1 MMKNVLM
8 VAYDFPPIGWSG
20 AQRTAKFAKYLPD
33 FGWEPLIL
41 TVNEQSIQ
49 KSDNPSDLSLLNE
62 LPESI
67 KIYRS
72 GYVGLSE
79 FMHFFSEITGK
90 NLHSNKDRVGS
101 VKNRKS
107 FVHTLKELMRP
118 LIIPDPRIGWYPFA
132 IRTGKQIFQHNR
144 VDILYSTSPYP
155 TAHLVAMFLAKKYK
169 IPWVADFR
177 DPWTRHLEA
186 IHFSHRPFPFKQ
198 WEKALE
204 KHVIQRAAQ
213 ITIAWPGIRESLLA
227 DYEEHTQ
234 KIHLL
239 YNGFDEQDFQD
250 ITPNTF
256 SKFTIVHTGTFYKG
270 RTPEAL
276 FRALDVLF
284 RNQPTLRND
293 IQVVFVGKEE
303 PFVKNL
309 IEKNRLNDVVI
320 TVPYLPHK
328 ECLTYLLEA
337 DILFLNT
344 MQNYVPG
351 KVFEYVR
358 SGKPILALVPKDST
372 IAEIVTSTQSGI
384 VVDPSKT
391 EKIQDM
397 ILEMYEQYQKG
408 KLTLKR
414 KDDSVI
420 YQYERKHLTGKLGE
434 IFNEL
439 VEKN

>member
-1 MMKNVLM
+1 M

-33 FGWEPLIL
+33 FGWDPLIL

-49 KSDNPSDLSLLNE
+49 KSDNPSDVSLLNE
-62 LPESI
+62 LPENI

-79 FMHFFSEITGK
+79 FVHFFSEITGQK
-90 NLHSNKDRVGS
+90 LHSNKDRVGS
-101 VKNRKS
+101 VKNRKR
-107 FVHTLKELMRP
+107 FVHTLKELIRP

-132 IRTGKQIFQHNR
+132 IKAGKQIFQHNR

-186 IHFSHRPFPFKQ
+186 IHFSQRPFPFQQ
-198 WEKALE
+198 WEKTLE
-204 KHVIQRAAQ
+204 KKVIQRASQ
-213 ITIAWPGIRESLLA
+213 ITVAWPGIRESLLV
-227 DYEEHTQ
+227 DYEEYTP

-250 ITPNTF
+250 IVPKTF
-256 SKFTIVHTGTFYKG
+256 QKFTIIHTGSFYRG

-276 FRALDVLF
+276 FKAFNRLLHE
-284 RNQPTLRND
+284 RPGLKNH
-293 IQVVFVGKEE
+293 IQIILVGKEE

-309 IEKNRLNDVVI
+309 IEENRLNDVVI
-320 TVPYLPHK
+320 IVPYLPHK
-328 ECLTYLLEA
+328 ECLTYLLGA

-358 SGKPILALVPKDST
+358 SGKPTLALVPENT
-372 IAEIVTSTQSGI
+372 TVAEIVNSTQSG
-384 VVDPSKT
+384 VVIDPSET
-391 EKIQDM
+391 EKIQNM
-397 ILEMYEQYQKG
+397 ILKMYEQYKKG
-408 KLTLKR
+408 ELVLKR

-420 YQYERKHLTGKLGE
+420 YQYERKHLTGKLAE
-434 IFNEL
+434 IFDRL
-439 VEKN
+439 TGKN